1 MLWVKDQLHSIPLKQ
16 LKIVSSHYIIIWSY
30 WRINININIYSPIG
44 PDDVP
49 QDFISI
55 PTKNDVRFNWRSPI
69 IPNGIITQYRL
80 VVLVNVG
87 TDLIRRI
94 TRLVDVTLNQKSIS
108 IIVDGFS
115 IYQNH
120 TATISDTTV
129 VGYGPN

>member
-1 MLWVKDQLHSIPLKQ
+1 MLWVKDQLHSIHLKQ
-16 LKIVSSHYIIIWSY
+16 LKIVSSHY
-30 WRINININIYSPIG
+30 NINIYSPIG

-55 PTKNDVRFNWRSPI
+55 PTNIDVTFNWRCPT

-115 IYQNH
+115 IYQNY